1 MLTEQNPK
9 HPGYTLVTGNT
20 QSVVINKLM
29 FDISSMQY
37 VMHGEAVQLPNTGLI
52 RNYTF
57 AHVAGGMLLVGTQS
71 GEICIFD
78 VASNIYRASM
88 PVTSNGLLCGAVDG
102 DNLYVGGGDGKLKK
116 LSMQNGQWQLTH
128 EAQLDSKVMSVNLS
142 NDCKELICGTAGG
155 KLYRVLTNDL
165 SFLLHSDAH
174 TGVIMDV
181 AFGADSDKF
190 VSIDD
195 NGALKLWDLSDYKCL
210 FTGHPNKAAKGV
222 SVAFAKDD
230 GTVMSGWSDGFL
242 RCFVPVQGQGQIWE
256 IANATRGSITTVYAD
271 SNYILTGGQ
280 DGAVRVWGRQTRQL
294 LIQFNGK
301 PFKFSLI
308 SPLFRPKEGHRFR
321 LP

>member
-1 MLTEQNPK
+1 VIIWNSETNKPVAVLKGMQRSVSKLAFSPDERFLAGIGENNTFIVWDTRDGSPIHTRITEQPFTILVWGQMLTEQNPK

-142 NDCKELICGTAGG
+142 NDCKELIVGTAGG

-242 RCFVPVQGQGQIWE
+242 RCFVPV
-256 IANATRGSITTVYAD
+256 
-271 SNYILTGGQ
+271 
-280 DGAVRVWGRQTRQL
+280 
-294 LIQFNGK
+294 
-301 PFKFSLI
+301 
-308 SPLFRPKEGHRFR
+308 
-321 LP
+321 

>member
-1 MLTEQNPK
+1 LKLAFSPDERFLAGIGENNTFIVWDTRDGSPIHTRITEQPFTILVWGEMLMEQNPK

-37 VMHGEAVQLPNTGLI
+37 VMHGESVQLPNTGLI

-116 LSMQNGQWQLTH
+116 LSMLNGQWQLTH

-142 NDCKELICGTAGG
+142 NDCKELITGTAGG

-210 FTGHPNKAAKGV
+210 FTGHPNRAAAGV

-242 RCFVPVQGQGQIWE
+242 RCFVPV
-256 IANATRGSITTVYAD
+256 
-271 SNYILTGGQ
+271 
-280 DGAVRVWGRQTRQL
+280 
-294 LIQFNGK
+294 
-301 PFKFSLI
+301 
-308 SPLFRPKEGHRFR
+308 
-321 LP
+321 